1 MFKSF
6 CLDSFY
12 YIMDR
17 DFINIQQVF
26 FLIFFGFLIFTPFS
40 LFEIVGFIF
49 VLFLMVIFNKTTDEI
64 EEIREEEGTVVN
76 KGGCIATLVGVLL
89 IVLVFVLA
97 LGFAGMAIGMQ

>member
-1 MFKSF
+1 
-6 CLDSFY
+6 
-12 YIMDR
+12 MDR
-17 DFINIQQVF
+17 DFITAQQVF
-26 FLIFFGFLIFTPFS
+26 FLFVFGVLIFTPFS
-40 LFEIVGFIF
+40 VVGILGFVATLFI
-49 VLFLMVIFNKTTDEI
+49 MVVFNKTTDEI